1 MDLSDHFQHQ
11 DTSITRINF
20 LRYGEAEWQC
30 IAGNEFAYCNR
41 LRASDYLAL
50 FQQLGFTID
59 RHEIDVDQ
67 EAMSDI
73 KKKEFPLNQSFS
85 SYTPEDIC
93 STSLRLLL
101 RIHET

>member
-1 MDLSDHFQHQ
+1 
-11 DTSITRINF
+11 
-20 LRYGEAEWQC
+20 
-30 IAGNEFAYCNR
+30 
-41 LRASDYLAL
+41 
-50 FQQLGFTID
+50 LGFTID